1 MVHLSTDT
9 TTYSATPK
17 QTGPYPTLP
26 QPDTTHAKGQTPN
39 VPDPRFPAN
48 LPNGPYQITHYVAY
62 PNAYVGDPIHRFYQ
76 MWQQVDGGLNDL
88 FTWVHQ
94 TSGDDNGAIPPA
106 PIHQGAADMGYYN
119 MAQGD
124 APVLKFM
131 ADHYAL
137 ADNYHQSI
145 MGGTGANHV
154 AIGTGYA
161 ASYQANGRPAV
172 PPANQIENPNPK
184 PGTNNN
190 YTQDGY
196 AGGSYSD
203 CSDRSAPGVAAIFK
217 VLYRQPNGPFNRGDC
232 APGTYYLLNN
242 YNPGYLADGTPA
254 PLGPQQFTVPPQS
267 FPTIG
272 DSLSARG
279 ITWKYYGQGW
289 NNGHP
294 TAGYCNIC
302 NPFQYATSVM
312 TDPAKRANLQGQRQF
327 DADVSRGSLPAV
339 SFLKPDGTNDGH
351 PAASSLSQFEGYTA
365 DAIDRI
371 MAHPQLFAS
380 TAIMVTQDEGG
391 GYYDSG
397 YIQPIDFFGDGT
409 RVPTLV
415 VSPWAKAGAV
425 DHTYY
430 DHASLL
436 KFIERNWRLPPLSP
450 TSRDNLANPV
460 SLSYDRYVPVNGPA
474 IGDLMAMFDFRHLR
488 THVPEV
494 PMAGSHRP

>member
-1 MVHLSTDT
+1 MKTSLIKGAVVGALTLTTTSLAAGVATAAPTSPDRAAALSTTTPIKHVVIIIGENHTLDNIFATYHPKPGQTIDNLVSKGIVTTNGQLGPRAHLARQNQATDT

-203 CSDRSAPGVAAIFK
+203 CSDRSAPGGGRHLQGA
-217 VLYRQPNGPFNRGDC
+217 
-232 APGTYYLLNN
+232 
-242 YNPGYLADGTPA
+242 
-254 PLGPQQFTVPPQS
+254 VPP
-267 FPTIG
+267 
-272 DSLSARG
+272 A
-279 ITWKYYGQGW
+279 
-289 NNGHP
+289 
-294 TAGYCNIC
+294 
-302 NPFQYATSVM
+302 
-312 TDPAKRANLQGQRQF
+312 QRPVQPGGLRTR
-327 DADVSRGSLPAV
+327 DLLPA
-339 SFLKPDGTNDGH
+339 
-351 PAASSLSQFEGYTA
+351 Q
-365 DAIDRI
+365 
-371 MAHPQLFAS
+371 QL
-380 TAIMVTQDEGG
+380 
-391 GYYDSG
+391 
-397 YIQPIDFFGDGT
+397 QPRLPGRWD
-409 RVPTLV
+409 
-415 VSPWAKAGAV
+415 AGAPRAAAV
-425 DHTYY
+425 HRSPAVLSDH
-430 DHASLL
+430 
-436 KFIERNWRLPPLSP
+436 R
-450 TSRDNLANPV
+450 
-460 SLSYDRYVPVNGPA
+460 
-474 IGDLMAMFDFRHLR
+474 
-488 THVPEV
+488 
-494 PMAGSHRP
+494 